1 MAGSWAGDPAAS
13 IFISGRTG
21 TGARAGDMAEC
32 GKGDCV

>member
-1 MAGSWAGDPAAS
+1 MSGRLLEIPAAS

-21 TGARAGDMAEC
+21 TRARAGDMAEC